1 MIPVSLTIKGLYS
14 YQQETTIDFG
24 PLTAAGLFGIFGA
37 VGSGKS
43 TILEAITFALYGE
56 TERLNSRDS
65 RGYNMMNLK
74 SNELLIDFVFAS
86 GSPQE
91 KYKFTVNSRRNK
103 KRYLET
109 TAFERKAYHWINNE
123 WQPIIKTADE
133 ILGLSY
139 DNFKRTVIIPQGR
152 FQEFLQLKET
162 ERVQMLKEIFNLE
175 KYELGPKVA
184 LLTKANDLKISHI
197 EGQMQSLPIIDGEA
211 LQEKENAIV
220 IHQMQLD
227 EQSVELQKKQQEEKT
242 LETLKQLFAD
252 LQNKTNLLNKL
263 QEKEPSFLK
272 LEKEVNDY
280 EKCEKTFKNLFE
292 TNDKLVKSINEK
304 SENLTN
310 HKSESD
316 ALGNAIKESE
326 LLLKH
331 LEESYRNKE
340 LLLQKAD
347 EIEKIILIKNL
358 KSTVENFLTRVT
370 KGQELIVQKVK
381 DFVDLKNA
389 ILLLQESV
397 SAKEQSLPDTNTLIA
412 LSSWFANMN
421 QFKNEIIKESKS
433 NSEAQE
439 GLTKT
444 LQNISRELNNF
455 PSTLNFN
462 SIPENIEI
470 VQTSTD
476 KYIILSNK
484 DLLILKE
491 ELAHLELSQKLES
504 FVQNIKPGEE
514 CPLCGSF
521 HHPKILSVENVTGEI
536 KSIKGKISRIENEIA
551 SIQKTLIFLS
561 GLYAEYNSQ
570 KQSANKKKEN
580 LVKLEKDL
588 EMYKSGFSFPGYT
601 IDDEQRLKDELKQ
614 LEEERSSINEL
625 RKQIVT
631 KQEEAEKLSKNII
644 EYKTGVEKISREMA
658 QSEGEL
664 RLLESQVLLHVLQ
677 DEVVKEND
685 VLQNSI
691 TKHKIDFTKIT
702 NDYEHASKSLQD
714 NLTKQGTL
722 KGKIEEVQNQLAI
735 ENADFKITVH
745 SIQLLLIENGFADK
759 EAVLN
764 ILSRK
769 PNLIAEKESISIYKR
784 DLYTAQLQKSEAQN
798 KVTEKQYDEQIH
810 LALNVQITALVIHLR
825 EQTEL
830 LTNLKRDLFQLKEQL
845 QLREKLQKEF
855 DLLTERSGNLKTLS
869 NLFRSGGFVNHVSSV
884 YLQNLINS
892 ANKRFYKMT
901 GQKLLLE
908 LTTYN
913 AFQVRDFLN
922 NGEVR
927 SIKTLSGGQMFQAA
941 LSLALALADNIQ
953 HLTSS
958 NENFFFLDEGFGS
971 LDKDA
976 LMVVFETLQ
985 QLRKENRIVGV
996 ISHIGEMQH
1005 IVDINLK
1012 IINEPE
1018 IGSTIKKSWE

>member
-14 YQQETTIDFG
+14 YQQETTIDLG

-109 TAFERKAYHWINNE
+109 TAFERKAYHWINND
-123 WQPIIKTADE
+123 WQPIVKTADE

-152 FQEFLQLKET
+152 FQDFLQLKET

-184 LLTKANDLKISHI
+184 LLTKANDLKISHT
-197 EGQMQSLPIIDGEA
+197 EGQMQVLPVMDA
-211 LQEKENAIV
+211 VVLQEKENEIV
-220 IHQMQLD
+220 IHQKQLD
-227 EQSVELQKKQQEEKT
+227 ENTVELQTKQLEART
-242 LETLKQLFAD
+242 FETLKELFTD

-263 QEKEPSFLK
+263 QEKEPAFLQ
-272 LEKEVNDY
+272 LEKDVNEY
-280 EKCEKTFKNLFE
+280 ENCEKIFKNLFE
-292 TNDKLVKSINEK
+292 ANNKLEKSINEK
-304 SENLTN
+304 SENLTK
-310 HKSESD
+310 HKKDSD
-316 ALGNAIKESE
+316 ALGNAIKQSES
-326 LLLKH
+326 LLKN
-331 LEESYRNKE
+331 LEESYKNKDV
-340 LLLQKAD
+340 LLQKAG
-347 EIEKIILIKNL
+347 ELEKVILIKNL
-358 KSTVENFLTRVT
+358 KTTVENFSKRIIN
-370 KGQELIVQKVK
+370 GQELIIQKERES
-381 DFVDLKNA
+381 DDLKKA
-389 ILLLQESV
+389 ITSLRESV
-397 SAKEQSLPDTNTLIA
+397 LAKEQSLPDTTTLIE
-412 LSSWFANMN
+412 LSSWFGNMN
-421 QFKNEIIKESKS
+421 QLRNEIIKELKA
-433 NSEAQE
+433 NEEAQD
-439 GLTKT
+439 GLVKT
-444 LQNISRELNNF
+444 LQNISRGLKNF
-455 PSTLNFN
+455 PS
-462 SIPENIEI
+462 SIIFDPVPESIEI
-470 VQTSTD
+470 VHSKADQF
-476 KYIILSNK
+476 IIVNTNN
-484 DLLILKE
+484 LLVFKE
-491 ELAHLELSQKLES
+491 ELAHLELSKKLES
-504 FVQNIKPGEE
+504 FVLNIQPGDE
-514 CPLCGSF
+514 CPLCGSL

-536 KSIKGKISRIENEIA
+536 ITLKEKITNVEKETA
-551 SIQKTLIFLS
+551 SIQKILIIIS
-561 GLYAEYNSQ
+561 ALYAEYNSQ

-580 LVKLEKDL
+580 LAKLEKDL

-614 LEEERSSINEL
+614 LEEERNSINEL

-664 RLLESQVLLHVLQ
+664 RLLESLVLLHVLQ

-702 NDYEHASKSLQD
+702 NDYEYASKSLQD

-798 KVTEKQYDEQIH
+798 KVTEKQYDEHIH
-810 LALNVQITALVIHLR
+810 VALNVQITALVIHLR

-884 YLQNLINS
+884 YLQNLINA

-901 GQKLLLE
+901 RQKLLLE
-908 LTTYN
+908 LTADN
-913 AFQVRDFLN
+913 AFQVRDFFN

-953 HLTSS
+953 HLTTS

-976 LMVVFETLQ
+976 LVIVFETLQ
-985 QLRKENRIVGV
+985 QLRNENRIVGV
-996 ISHIGEMQH
+996 ISHIEEMQQ
-1005 IVDINLK
+1005 VINVNLL
-1012 IINEPE
+1012 ISNHAET
-1018 IGSTIKKSWE
+1018 GSFYKRSWV